1 MARQDGCRNCGRRT
15 ARANL
20 ICTPCRESGQP
31 LPGEHESDFAL
42 EHGRWVRH
50 GLVMR
55 WEATPPPPPKPK
67 LERPKEPKPLRGVDP
82 LLILDAV
89 ADHYG
94 ITVAEMHEPSPGGVE
109 AEHLTNARH
118 VARWLLRQTGMTLAA
133 VGRVTSRDHST
144 ALHSVQRVIKRKGLM
159 EAALEV
165 MHELLAE
172 HSREADERAGYAA

>member
-1 MARQDGCRNCGRRT
+1 MARQDGCRNCGQRT

-67 LERPKEPKPLRGVDP
+67 LVRPKEPKPLRGVDP
-82 LLILDAV
+82 LLILTV
-89 ADHYG
+89 TADRYG
-94 ITVAEMHEPSPGGVE
+94 VTVAEMHDPSDGREPNESL
-109 AEHLTNARH
+109 ADARH
-118 VARWLLRQTGMTLAA
+118 VARWLLRRTGMTLAA

-144 ALHSVQRVIKRKGLM
+144 AYNSMRRVGDSTRLTR
-159 EAALEV
+159 EALE
-165 MHELLAE
+165 LLYML
-172 HSREADERAGYAA
+172 RDEQPEEVENAA